1 MQVRNFVNTI
11 PSLNDKSI
19 KIYYEH
25 IFSQPFKIINGEY
38 IYEYPKHWV
47 DYNTGEKAIEIRQI
61 KTIPAGRTIELYN
74 FGIIRDNHQ
83 YDLQIY
89 IDLDTGDDMTAFN
102 KKIKSVLIEQLKGA
116 GYPQPNEVDMF
127 YSFETNSIEF
137 RVNSNSK
144 AGFIFDL
151 KDGAVGDEIE
161 NVYTNKNFQEITG
174 INNDECFYRFAQFG
188 AEQITLNDLL
198 EYLPKSISIKNDDY
212 LLTSISFNGVWSR
225 EAAIIKSSIS
235 EFAEDSILCLSNCLY
250 SPPKHYSITNYVNK
264 FNIKLVEP
272 SSLKDIVLPD
282 DRKDSIII
290 ELILIAY

>member
-1 MQVRNFVNTI
+1 MQVRNFVNTV

-161 NVYTNKNFQEITG
+161 NIYTNNNFRAITG
-174 INNDECFYRFAQFG
+174 INDEECFKKMALFG
-188 AEQITLNDLL
+188 AKEIALIDLL
-198 EYLPKSISIKNDDY
+198 EYLPKSIAVRAEGN
-212 LLTSISFNGVWSR
+212 LLTSISFHSVWSR
-225 EAAIIKSSIS
+225 EPVIIKSSIS
-235 EFAEDSILCLSNCLY
+235 EFAEDSILCLTNCLY

-272 SSLKDIVLPD
+272 SSLKDIVLPG

>member
-1 MQVRNFVNTI
+1 
-11 PSLNDKSI
+11 
-19 KIYYEH
+19 
-25 IFSQPFKIINGEY
+25 
-38 IYEYPKHWV
+38 
-47 DYNTGEKAIEIRQI
+47 
-61 KTIPAGRTIELYN
+61 
-74 FGIIRDNHQ
+74 
-83 YDLQIY
+83 
-89 IDLDTGDDMTAFN
+89 MTAFN

-116 GYPQPNEVDMF
+116 GYPQTNEVDMF

-151 KDGAVGDEIE
+151 KDSVVGDEIE

-235 EFAEDSILCLSNCLY
+235 EFVEDSILCLSNCLY

>member
-1 MQVRNFVNTI
+1 MQVRNFINTV
-11 PSLNDKSI
+11 PGFNDKSI

-144 AGFIFDL
+144 AGFIFDV
-151 KDGAVGDEIE
+151 KDSAVGDEIE

-174 INNDECFYRFAQFG
+174 INNDECFYRFARFG

-264 FNIKLVEP
+264 FNIK
-272 SSLKDIVLPD
+272 
-282 DRKDSIII
+282 
-290 ELILIAY
+290 